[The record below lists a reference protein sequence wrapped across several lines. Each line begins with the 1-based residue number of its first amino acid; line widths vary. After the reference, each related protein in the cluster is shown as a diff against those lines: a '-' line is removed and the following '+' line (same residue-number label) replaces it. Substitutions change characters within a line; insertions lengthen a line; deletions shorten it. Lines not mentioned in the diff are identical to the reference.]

1 MAFMSDP
8 LLSFSADRASKIIA
22 LYLIKDQKC
31 QYQRSGAEAE
41 RPIPKVG
48 WRILLFQA
56 RKFQNLPPGPPSLPI
71 IGNLHHLKRPLQRTF
86 RALSNKYGHIISLW
100 FGSRLIVVVSSQTLF
115 QECFTKNDVVLAN
128 APVSSPENTSS
139 TTTQPW
145 GSPPMA
151 SIGT

>member
-1 MAFMSDP
+1 MEILSSLSYS
-8 LLSFSADRASKIIA
+8 LLCVFLFLLLK
-22 LYLIKDQKC
+22 
-31 QYQRSGAEAE
+31 
-41 RPIPKVG
+41 
-48 WRILLFQA
+48 LLFQA

-151 SIGT
+151 SIGTWGGGGRRVAEEEEKGEASK